1 MARSHRS
8 SGARRTQRGA
18 AAVEAGIVV
27 SVLLVP
33 LVIGVLQ
40 WGDYFWRAQR
50 VNSLSP
56 QIAAGAIAGTFT
68 CTNLKTAVSN
78 EVATTV
84 TALNADLGTISP
96 SDVTVTVLEMLP
108 NVGVIVQISV
118 RSDAPTGLSSLLP
131 LPNDGAMVVDFMQ
144 RLDDVKVSDA
154 VCR

>member
-1 MARSHRS
+1 M
-8 SGARRTQRGA
+8 T
-18 AAVEAGIVV
+18 
-27 SVLLVP
+27 
-33 LVIGVLQ
+33 
-40 WGDYFWRAQR
+40 YFWRAQR
-50 VNSLSP
+50 VNSLSTR
-56 QIAAGAIAGTFT
+56 IAAGAVAGTFT
-68 CTNLKTAVSN
+68 CTGLKTAVSN

-144 RLDDVKVSDA
+144 RLDDVKVSDT